1 MKRGQLGQLLRGVVG
16 AVLCLPLVLYG
27 RSQSQRPPRSDL
39 QQALF
44 QGVTYERLSR
54 DAPRPHVIH
63 IVTIDLTVPGVKLFV
78 TPGDSETLPQPDGP
92 TTETSARTVTE
103 FLQEFDVQVAINA
116 GYFYLFREKTPW
128 NYYPHSGDRVNVVG
142 QGISAGQPYSPPQS
156 DWPVLCFDLA
166 HRVQILEA
174 GTCPP
179 GTVGAIAGN
188 VILPRQGADA
198 SDPNRP
204 YGRTIVATDD
214 AGETLWLIVVDGKQ
228 PDYSEGITLTEIA
241 PLLTELGA
249 DIALNLDGGGSTTLV
264 AGFPAQVKVINAPI
278 HTKWPMR
285 ERPVATHLGIYAEP
299 LSE

>member
-1 MKRGQLGQLLRGVVG
+1 MERGQLGQLLRGVVG

-166 HRVQILEA
+166 HRVQIVYCKKGDYDKALEMFKKCYEGQKSVLGEEHPA
-174 GTCPP
+174 TLRTPCR
-179 GTVGAIAGN
+179 
-188 VILPRQGADA
+188 L
-198 SDPNRP
+198 RP
-204 YGRTIVATDD
+204 KPA
-214 AGETLWLIVVDGKQ
+214 LWPHDRR
-228 PDYSEGITLTEIA
+228 
-241 PLLTELGA
+241 
-249 DIALNLDGGGSTTLV
+249 
-264 AGFPAQVKVINAPI
+264 
-278 HTKWPMR
+278 H
-285 ERPVATHLGIYAEP
+285 
-299 LSE
+299 